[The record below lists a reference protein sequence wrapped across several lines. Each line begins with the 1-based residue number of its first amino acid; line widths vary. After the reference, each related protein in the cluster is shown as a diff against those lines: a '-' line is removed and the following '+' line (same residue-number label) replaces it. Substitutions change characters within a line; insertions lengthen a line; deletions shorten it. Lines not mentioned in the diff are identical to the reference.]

1 MTSSGD
7 VQRMNFITKIFTK
20 EKKLKVDFCEK
31 NLDRFL
37 PDELQNEYSAFLGK
51 KNIEY
56 KEYHCQSRCEECKLS
71 PYAIVNGEFIAA
83 EDSAQLLEKLK
94 HLEGDKK

>member
-1 MTSSGD
+1 MGMFN
-7 VQRMNFITKIFTK
+7 MNFITNFFKK
-20 EKKLKVDFCEK
+20 EKKLKIDFCEK

-37 PDELQNEYSAFLGK
+37 TEDLQNDYNTFLSK

-56 KEYHCQSRCEECKLS
+56 REYHCQSRCEECKKS

-83 EDSAQLLEKLK
+83 EDSGKLLKKLSYLLE
-94 HLEGDKK
+94 DKN